1 MKRIDWNELFE
12 YDNGNLIWRD
22 DAAGRKARKGEVAGH
37 SGSKG
42 YTSIW
47 YSGRKYLA
55 HRIIWEMHN
64 GPITGGLEI
73 DHINHNPGDNRIEN
87 LRLTNRGGNLKNK
100 SKYSSNSSGVTGVHW
115 RKDKRK
121 WQAKIRVNKN
131 FIHLGYFND
140 ILDAELARKKAEEEY
155 GFHDNHGV

>member
-12 YDNGNLIWRD
+12 YNNGNLIWRED
-22 DAAGRKARKGEVAGH
+22 DGRKARKGKVAGH

-47 YSGRKYLA
+47 CSGRKYFA

-87 LRLTNRGGNLKNK
+87 LRLTNRGGE
-100 SKYSSNSSGVTGVHW
+100 SK
-115 RKDKRK
+115 K
-121 WQAKIRVNKN
+121 QI
-131 FIHLGYFND
+131 
-140 ILDAELARKKAEEEY
+140 
-155 GFHDNHGV
+155 

>member
-1 MKRIDWNELFE
+1 MKRIDWNEMFE
-12 YDNGNLIWRD
+12 YDNGKLIWRD
-22 DAAGRKARKGEVAGH
+22 DAGRKTRKGKVAGH
-37 SGSKG
+37 SGTKG

-47 YSGRKYLA
+47 LSGRKYFA

-100 SKYSSNSSGVTGVHW
+100 SKYHSNSSGVTGVNW

-121 WQAKIRVNKN
+121 WQAKIRVNKK